1 MARGGSCWNSNVG
14 QMSMQINTPD
24 AGAKMPKGRNW
35 VMRDPRMSSGV
46 PITKDSFDW
55 VIVLPA
61 CTGYSA

>member
-1 MARGGSCWNSNVG
+1 MLEFKCGSNEHAN
-14 QMSMQINTPD
+14 QRAD
-24 AGAKMPKGRNW
+24 AKMPKGRNW

-46 PITKDSFDW
+46 PITKASFDR